1 MRTLRTTILSTGV
14 LFLFTSASA
23 QFNDKGTVHLAV
35 GVAGGAHGTEYKTTI
50 HIFGGN
56 YSDTETDG
64 AATIT
69 VPIELDFGISKK
81 FSLGLYLEPGSYL
94 DSSATESNT
103 MALVGLQPRFY
114 FINGDRFAWMGSLQL
129 GAAGL
134 KIERDEA
141 FTESSATYAG
151 GNFGLG
157 TGVVF
162 QFTDLI
168 GLQLH
173 MRYMTTNMKLRDYTL
188 NGNDVDLDDYEAV
201 LRTRGVAFQ
210 MSLGFRF

>member
-23 QFNDKGTVHLAV
+23 QFNDKGTVHLAL

-69 VPIELDFGISKK
+69 VPVELDFGISKK
-81 FSLGLYLEPGSYL
+81 FSLGLFLEPGSYL
-94 DSSATESNT
+94 DSSATESNS

>member
-1 MRTLRTTILSTGV
+1 MRTLRTTILCTGV